1 MQLKTLKKV
10 KIVGKKTLVRVDL
23 NVPIINSKI
32 ADDTR
37 IRAILPTLK
46 YLVKNKAK
54 VILISHLGDPKG
66 KKDIRYSL
74 KPVAKYLKI
83 KFLDDCLGENNEVII
98 AKMKPGEIVLLENL
112 RFYAGE
118 EENSD
123 DFAKKLAN
131 LADIYINEAF
141 SVSHRNHASL
151 VAITKFLPSYAGFLM
166 EGEVEALDKIFKNPN
181 HPLIAIIGGAKI
193 STKIKVIKNLLKK
206 VDYLLVGGALANNFF
221 KAQGNEVGK
230 SLIEEKMLEEAKNL
244 LKEEKLILPVD
255 VKTDKGRNKTVKEVD
270 KDENI
275 LDIGE
280 KTIELFSKLIKKAK
294 MIIWNGPLGLFEK
307 NDFKKG
313 TEKIAKNIL
322 ANHQA
327 KVIIG
332 GGETIAS
339 LKIKNQSAN
348 WRTKIKNNVFISTGG
363 GAMLKFLEGGTL
375 PGIKPLIKK

>member
-1 MQLKTLKKV
+1 MLKTINEV
-10 KIVGKKTLVRVDL
+10 KISNKRVLVRVDL

-151 VAITKFLPSYAGFLM
+151 VAITKFLPSSAGFLM
-166 EGEVEALDKIFKNPN
+166 EGEVEALDKIFKNPK

-322 ANHQA
+322 ANRQA

>member
-1 MQLKTLKKV
+1 MQLKILKKQ
-10 KIVGKKTLVRVDL
+10 KIVGKKVLVRVDL

-37 IRAILPTLK
+37 IKAILPTLK
-46 YLVKNKAK
+46 YLIKNKAK
-54 VILISHLGDPKG
+54 VILISHLGDPEG
-66 KKDIRYSL
+66 KKDKKYSL
-74 KPVAKYLKI
+74 EPVAKYLKV
-83 KFLDDCLGENNEVII
+83 KFLDDCLGKNNEAII

-166 EGEVEALDKIFKNPN
+166 EGEVEALDKILKNPS

-230 SLIEEKMLEEAKNL
+230 SLIEEKMLEE
-244 LKEEKLILPVD
+244 
-255 VKTDKGRNKTVKEVD
+255 
-270 KDENI
+270 
-275 LDIGE
+275 
-280 KTIELFSKLIKKAK
+280 
-294 MIIWNGPLGLFEK
+294 
-307 NDFKKG
+307 
-313 TEKIAKNIL
+313 
-322 ANHQA
+322 
-327 KVIIG
+327 
-332 GGETIAS
+332 
-339 LKIKNQSAN
+339 
-348 WRTKIKNNVFISTGG
+348 
-363 GAMLKFLEGGTL
+363 
-375 PGIKPLIKK
+375 